1 MSESF
6 TKQAQSL
13 DEQAYQALKS
23 ALELGKWPNGERLLA
38 EQKELCMETII
49 SYEARHLPEDQRT
62 GYIPPGCKSQQAD
75 VITTVQKD

>member
-13 DEQAYQALKS
+13 DEQAYLALKG
-23 ALELGKWPNGERLLA
+23 ALELGKWPNGERLSA

-75 VITTVQKD
+75 VIDIVQKD

>member
-1 MSESF
+1 MSEYF

-13 DEQAYQALKS
+13 DEQAYQALKG
-23 ALELGKWPNGERLLA
+23 ALELGKWPNGERLSA
-38 EQKELCMETII
+38 AQKELCMETII

-75 VITTVQKD
+75 VIDTVQKD